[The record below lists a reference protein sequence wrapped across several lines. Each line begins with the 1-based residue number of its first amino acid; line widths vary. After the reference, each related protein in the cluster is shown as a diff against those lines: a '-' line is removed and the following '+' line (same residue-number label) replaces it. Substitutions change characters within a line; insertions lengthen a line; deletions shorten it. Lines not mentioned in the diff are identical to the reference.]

1 MEKDRR
7 IRLLLVRNPFD
18 GHVSGYNV
26 VATRLRDEGIEVI
39 LGGALFAEQIA
50 DTAIQEDA
58 DFIGYRIMAGD
69 GPVLVEQ
76 LLQILKDKDADIPII
91 VGGVIPAE
99 NKPRLKAMGV
109 VDVFGPGSTA
119 ASMVSCMKDHMCCRK

>member
-1 MEKDRR
+1 MNTSKKSKF
-7 IRLLLVRNPFD
+7 LLTRNPFD

-39 LGGALFAEQIA
+39 LGGAMFTEQIA
-50 DTAIQEDA
+50 DTAIQEDV

-69 GPVLVEQ
+69 ALVLVEK
-76 LLQILKDKDADIPII
+76 LIQILKSKNAEIPII

-99 NKPRLKAMGV
+99 EKPRLKEMGV
-109 VDVFGPGSTA
+109 VEVFGPGSSA
-119 ASMVSCMKDHMCCRK
+119 ESIVSCMKDYMSCRQ